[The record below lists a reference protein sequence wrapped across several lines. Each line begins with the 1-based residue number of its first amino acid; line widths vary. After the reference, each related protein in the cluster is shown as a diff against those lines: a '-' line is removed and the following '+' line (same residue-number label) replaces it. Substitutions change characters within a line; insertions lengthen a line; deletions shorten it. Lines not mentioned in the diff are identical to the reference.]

1 MDDTIL
7 LKILHVDTV
16 IDCYKRY
23 NIACI
28 VNDGN
33 KITVIDDKEVEND

>member
-16 IDCYKRY
+16 IDCYEKY

-28 VNDGN
+28 VNDG
-33 KITVIDDKEVEND
+33 KYMTVIDDGEVEHD